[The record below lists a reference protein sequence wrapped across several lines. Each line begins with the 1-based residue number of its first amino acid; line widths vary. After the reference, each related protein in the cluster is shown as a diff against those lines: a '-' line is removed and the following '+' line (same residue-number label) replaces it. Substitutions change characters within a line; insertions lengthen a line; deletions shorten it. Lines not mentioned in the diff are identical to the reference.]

1 MVDATG
7 PPISAHS
14 HVGWFNCILVTIG
27 PGVIQGPVTS
37 VLRRLRRGLLAGMVL
52 SLVLALCPCLTC
64 AQMAADDC
72 CASDGLSIG
81 GMCCTSDSGSRTV
94 VPAATV
100 LAVSPGP
107 APAHPLTIDAA
118 MLVSV
123 FSHPL
128 PTRPTVARAVL
139 RI

>member
-1 MVDATG
+1 VVMLQVHLSRSQ
-7 PPISAHS
+7 PCRVVQLH
-14 HVGWFNCILVTIG
+14 LVTIG

-37 VLRRLRRGLLAGMVL
+37 VLKRLRRGLLAGMVL
-52 SLVLALCPCLTC
+52 SLVLALCPCLVC

-81 GMCCTSDSGSRTV
+81 GLCCASASGSRTV
-94 VPAATV
+94 APSATV
-100 LAVSPGP
+100 LAVASGP
-107 APAHPLTIDAA
+107 APAHPMTNDAA
-118 MLVSV
+118 VLVSV